1 MPLDQLLHIFHPG
14 YLGENKADI
23 FENHTR
29 SADCN
34 LIY

>member
-1 MPLDQLLHIFHPG
+1 MPLDQLLHIFRPG